1 MLNDLYRKPKTER
14 GAELIVIYK
23 IESAFSGPFEK
34 DISPGIGAF

>member
-14 GAELIVIYK
+14 GAGYIVIYQ
-23 IESAFSGPFEK
+23 IGSAISGLFEK